1 MNAWQKAE
9 FQALFAYARNVAKN
23 IIRGKKQSQVDFVP
37 LNVQLDGDGSE
48 PDQMRSA
55 NIAEWFF
62 APLTTRLRPT
72 AHANV
77 IAMRD
82 NTGAWTLT
90 AMFAFTRPTIPKHTN
105 LVNTLNTVLSW
116 KSISDAIL
124 NLTKRFITSTAIK
137 ETIALKTYKFGL
149 ENMARVKSKSALI
162 AARPTL
168 FRLSYKTIASGG

>member
-1 MNAWQKAE
+1 MVEIINMNAWQKAE

-82 NTGAWTLT
+82 NLDGLIRKATSLSTLL
-90 AMFAFTRPTIPKHTN
+90 TIRRHIRA
-105 LVNTLNTVLSW
+105 VNT
-116 KSISDAIL
+116 
-124 NLTKRFITSTAIK
+124 
-137 ETIALKTYKFGL
+137 
-149 ENMARVKSKSALI
+149 
-162 AARPTL
+162 
-168 FRLSYKTIASGG
+168 